1 MNYVFSKT
9 VGTSFDQAI
18 VRVSEELAKEG
29 FGILTEI
36 DVQGT
41 LKKKLDV
48 DFRKYRILGA
58 CNPSFAYQALQ
69 NEAHVGTMLP
79 CNVIVQEY
87 EDGRVEVAA
96 VDPLA
101 SMQAI
106 NNAGLAEIATQ
117 IRSKLQQVIDRL

>member
-1 MNYVFSKT
+1 MSYVFSKT
-9 VGTSFDQAI
+9 VDTSFDQAI
-18 VRVSEELAKEG
+18 ARVSEELAKEG

-106 NNAGLAEIATQ
+106 NNAELAEIATQ
-117 IRSKLQQVIDRL
+117 IRNKLQQVIDRL